1 MFEIFER
8 MVVGHQDD
16 GLIGHA
22 LWAVLSQE
30 GKGRAW
36 QAIQVL
42 LDHGR
47 NGLARLLADNLR
59 RL

>member
-1 MFEIFER
+1 